1 MTVPRHISDAITR
14 LVKPSG
20 SKLSTRET
28 IEAHADFIT
37 REHNRM
43 LNAMIHF
50 IDTGEL
56 STPKIKEWA
65 AGINRKNT
73 EDAKVMRGVLAG
85 ALVAEPKFMG
95 LSDGQALE
103 AYGRLLINLYN
114 LEIIGQPAIA

>member
-28 IEAHADFIT
+28 LEAHADHIVS
-37 REHNRM
+37 EHNRM

-65 AGINRKNT
+65 AGINRKNVA
-73 EDAKVMRGVLAG
+73 DAKVMRGVLNG
-85 ALVAEPKFMG
+85 ALVPAPKFQG
-95 LSDGQALE
+95 LSDAQALE

-114 LEIIGQPAIA
+114 LEVIGQPPIA